1 MIEISLLFLMI
12 LPFLRPPYAL
22 EAASPMTPLPFG
34 GVWMVVKIYRTNCLV
49 VIKYLV

>member
-1 MIEISLLFLMI
+1 MI

-22 EAASPMTPLPFG
+22 EAASNATSPTTPLPFW